1 MSEPTGPAMTAE
13 EAERHFRRTLA
24 TRLRNGRV
32 PDAPQWDDDAVREFM
47 AVANAYAAGYA
58 RECIAALRP
67 VMEGRAA
74 DAGDGTV
81 SGPATEAKAAAVP
94 APKLPRRTKAA
105 AQT

>member
-1 MSEPTGPAMTAE
+1 MSEPTAPAMTAE
-13 EAERHFRRTLA
+13 EAERHFRRVLA

-67 VMEGRAA
+67 VMEGRPAE
-74 DAGDGTV
+74 GGTGP
-81 SGPATEAKAAAVP
+81 GPATEAKAAT

-105 AQT
+105 AQS